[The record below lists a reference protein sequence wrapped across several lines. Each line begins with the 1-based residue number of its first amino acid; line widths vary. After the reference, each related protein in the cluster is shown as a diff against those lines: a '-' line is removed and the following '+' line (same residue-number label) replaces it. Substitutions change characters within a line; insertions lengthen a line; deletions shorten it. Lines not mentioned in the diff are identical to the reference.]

1 MASRATRLNP
11 DPLAGFGFIN
21 VSPAYILLVLS
32 ALLIQAAVVVWL
44 GPLVGMIIPFVGVV
58 LNLWFVVHKIGRTG
72 AFSTWGLAKH
82 ESTPFERRLQITGL
96 SLLAGSILLLWS
108 LGEISRAS

>member
-1 MASRATRLNP
+1 
-11 DPLAGFGFIN
+11 

-32 ALLIQAAVVVWL
+32 ALLIEAGVVVWL

-58 LNLWFVVHKIGRTG
+58 LNLWFVVHKIRRTG
-72 AFSTWGLAKH
+72 VITTWGLTKH

-96 SLLAGSILLLWS
+96 SLLAGSILLLWT
-108 LGEISRAS
+108 LGEISRAG